1 LDPKAAFL
9 RVGAPALPGDAQR
22 SSKQKAISQFPYR
35 SFSVKLDKAPLKME
49 FLRKK
54 LKWIQ
59 QTMKEQ
65 GIDLWITFT
74 REGNEDPLAQDLRF
88 SDLTWRSAAIIDQDG
103 TKTAVVGGLE
113 VDTIRQNKFY
123 DEVVG
128 YASEGAAPKLKQIIG
143 KRKPK
148 SIAVNSS
155 YDEGAADGITSGM
168 EAYLKRA
175 LKGYSKGF
183 VSGEDLAIALRARLV
198 PEEVELVKKAIVECE
213 KIYDEVESAI
223 RPGKKDRYV
232 HEFAHK
238 LLAQRSLSTAWAF
251 DRCPSVNVG
260 GDPMGHIGYHNTTI
274 RNGDFVKLDFGVNYE
289 GYCSD
294 IQRVYFVGPG
304 NIPSSVKRMFE
315 TARAANDAALAA
327 LKPGTVG
334 YKVDSAGRKLI
345 VKKGYPEYKHALGH
359 VLGRSTHEIGPLL
372 GPRWPNR
379 YGKQVEKPVQ
389 RDMVFTI
396 EPSVTSKLGTCNLE
410 QDVLV
415 TASGYQQLS
424 KPQEDIIRVG

>member
-1 LDPKAAFL
+1 M
-9 RVGAPALPGDAQR
+9 
-22 SSKQKAISQFPYR
+22 
-35 SFSVKLDKAPLKME
+35 KLDKSPIRME

-59 QTMKEQ
+59 QAMREEEVD
-65 GIDLWITFT
+65 IWITFT

-88 SDLTWRSAAIIDQDG
+88 GDLTWRSAAIIDHDG
-103 TKTAVVGGLE
+103 TKTAVVGSLE
-113 VDTIRQNKFY
+113 VETIKQNKFY
-123 DEVVG
+123 DDVVG
-128 YASEGAAPKLKQIIG
+128 YASEGAAPKLKQIIA

-148 SIAVNSS
+148 TIAINTS
-155 YDEGAADGITSGM
+155 YDEGAADGLTSGM
-168 EAYLKRA
+168 EMYLKRA
-175 LKGYSKGF
+175 LKGYSKRF

-213 KIYDEVESAI
+213 KIYDEVEDAI
-223 RPGKKDRYV
+223 KPGKKDKYV
-232 HEFAHK
+232 HQFAHK
-238 LLAQRSLSTAWAF
+238 LVAEKGLSTAWAY
-251 DRCPSVNVG
+251 DRCPSVNVAG
-260 GDPMGHIGYHNTTI
+260 NPMGHIGYHNTTI

-304 NIPSSVKRMFE
+304 NIPNSVKRMFE
-315 TARAANDAALAA
+315 TARAANDAALVT
-327 LKPGTVG
+327 LKPGTIG
-334 YKVDSAGRKLI
+334 YKVDGAGRKVI
-345 VKKGYPEYKHALGH
+345 VKRGYPEYKHALGH

-379 YGKQVEKPVQ
+379 YGKKVEKPVQ
-389 RDMVFTI
+389 KDMVFTI

-415 TASGYQQLS
+415 TANGYEQLS
-424 KPQEDIIRVG
+424 KPQEEIIRVG

>member
-1 LDPKAAFL
+1 M
-9 RVGAPALPGDAQR
+9 
-22 SSKQKAISQFPYR
+22 
-35 SFSVKLDKAPLKME
+35 KLDKSPIRME

-59 QTMKEQ
+59 QAMREEEVD
-65 GIDLWITFT
+65 IWFTFT

-88 SDLTWRSAAIIDQDG
+88 GDLTWRSAAIIDHDG
-103 TKTAVVGGLE
+103 TKTAVVGSLE
-113 VDTIRQNKFY
+113 VETIKQNKFY
-123 DEVVG
+123 DDVVG
-128 YASEGAAPKLKQIIG
+128 YASEGAAPKLKQIIA

-148 SIAVNSS
+148 SIAINTS
-155 YDEGAADGITSGM
+155 YDEGAADGLTSGM
-168 EAYLKRA
+168 EMYLKRA
-175 LKGYSKGF
+175 LKGYSKRF

-213 KIYDEVESAI
+213 KIYDEVEDAI
-223 RPGKKDRYV
+223 KPGKKDKYV
-232 HEFAHK
+232 HQFAHK
-238 LLAQRSLSTAWAF
+238 LVAEKGLSTAWAY
-251 DRCPSVNVG
+251 DRCPSVNVAG
-260 GDPMGHIGYHNTTI
+260 NPMGHIGYHNTTV

-304 NIPSSVKRMFE
+304 NIPNSVKRMFE
-315 TARAANDAALAA
+315 TARAANDAALVT
-327 LKPGTVG
+327 LKPGTIG
-334 YKVDSAGRKLI
+334 YKVDGAGRKVI
-345 VKKGYPEYKHALGH
+345 VKRGYPEYKHALGH

-379 YGKQVEKPVQ
+379 YGKKVEKPVQ
-389 RDMVFTI
+389 KDMVFTI

-415 TASGYQQLS
+415 TANGYQQLS
-424 KPQEDIIRVG
+424 KPQEEIIRVG

>member
-1 LDPKAAFL
+1 M
-9 RVGAPALPGDAQR
+9 
-22 SSKQKAISQFPYR
+22 
-35 SFSVKLDKAPLKME
+35 KLDKSPIRMG

-59 QTMKEQ
+59 QAMREEEVD
-65 GIDLWITFT
+65 IWITFT

-88 SDLTWRSAAIIDQDG
+88 GDLTWRSAAIIDHDG
-103 TKTAVVGGLE
+103 TKTAVVGSLE
-113 VDTIRQNKFY
+113 VETIKQNKFY

-128 YASEGAAPKLKQIIG
+128 YASEGAAPKLKQIIA

-148 SIAVNSS
+148 SIAINTS
-155 YDEGAADGITSGM
+155 YDEGAADGLTSGM
-168 EAYLKRA
+168 EMYLKRA
-175 LKGYSKGF
+175 LKGYSKRF

-213 KIYDEVESAI
+213 KIYDEVEDAI
-223 RPGKKDRYV
+223 KPGKKDKYV
-232 HEFAHK
+232 HQFAHK
-238 LLAQRSLSTAWAF
+238 LVAEKGLSTAWAY
-251 DRCPSVNVG
+251 DRCPSVNVAG
-260 GDPMGHIGYHNTTI
+260 NPMGHIGYHNTTI

-304 NIPSSVKRMFE
+304 NIPNSVKRMFE
-315 TARAANDAALAA
+315 TARAANDAALVT
-327 LKPGTVG
+327 LKPGTIG
-334 YKVDSAGRKLI
+334 YKVDGAGRKVI
-345 VKKGYPEYKHALGH
+345 VKRGYPEYKHALGH

-379 YGKQVEKPVQ
+379 YGKKVEKPVQ
-389 RDMVFTI
+389 KDMVFTI

-415 TASGYQQLS
+415 TANGYEQLS
-424 KPQEDIIRVG
+424 KPQEEIIRVG

>member
-1 LDPKAAFL
+1 M
-9 RVGAPALPGDAQR
+9 
-22 SSKQKAISQFPYR
+22 
-35 SFSVKLDKAPLKME
+35 KLDKFPIRME

-59 QTMKEQ
+59 QAMREQ
-65 GIDLWITFT
+65 EIDIWITFT

-88 SDLTWRSAAIIDQDG
+88 SDLTWRSAAIIGQDG
-103 TKTAVVGGLE
+103 TKTAIVGSLE
-113 VDTIRQNKFY
+113 VETIKQNKFY

-128 YASEGAAPKLKQIIG
+128 YGSEGAAPKLKQIIAR
-143 KRKPK
+143 RKPK
-148 SIAVNSS
+148 SIAVNTS
-155 YDEGAADGITSGM
+155 YDEGAADGLTSGM
-168 EAYLKRA
+168 EMYLKRA
-175 LKGYSKGF
+175 LKEYSKRL

-198 PEEVELVKKAIVECE
+198 PEEIELVKKAIVECE
-213 KIYDEVESAI
+213 KIYDELEDVI
-223 RPGKKDRYV
+223 KPGKRDKYV
-232 HEFAHK
+232 HQFAHK
-238 LLAQRSLSTAWAF
+238 LVAEKGLSTAWAY
-251 DRCPSVNVG
+251 DRCPSVNVA

-304 NIPSSVKRMFE
+304 NIPNSVKRIFE

-327 LKPGTVG
+327 LKPGAIG
-334 YKVDSAGRKLI
+334 YKVDSAGRKVI
-345 VKKGYPEYKHALGH
+345 VKRGYSEYEHALGH

-389 RDMVFTI
+389 KDMIFTI

-415 TASGYQQLS
+415 TASGYEQLS

>member
-1 LDPKAAFL
+1 M
-9 RVGAPALPGDAQR
+9 VGAPTLMGDSR
-22 SSKQKAISQFPYR
+22 KPSKQKAISQFPYR

-59 QTMKEQ
+59 QTMREQ
-65 GIDLWITFT
+65 GIDIWITFT

-88 SDLTWRSAAIIDQDG
+88 SDLTWRSAAMIDQDG
-103 TKTAVVGGLE
+103 TKTAIVGSLE
-113 VDTIRQNKFY
+113 VDTIKQNKF
-123 DEVVG
+123 
-128 YASEGAAPKLKQIIG
+128 
-143 KRKPK
+143 
-148 SIAVNSS
+148 
-155 YDEGAADGITSGM
+155 YDEGAADGLTSGM
-168 EAYLKRA
+168 ETYLKRA
-175 LKGYSKGF
+175 LKGYSKRL

-198 PEEVELVKKAIVECE
+198 PEEVELVKKAIAECE
-213 KIYDEVESAI
+213 KIYDAVEDAI

-238 LLAQRSLSTAWAF
+238 LLAQRALSTAWAY
-251 DRCPSVNVG
+251 DRCPAVNVAG
-260 GDPMGHIGYHNTTI
+260 NPMGHIGYHNAII

-315 TARAANDAALAA
+315 TARAANDAALRA
-327 LKPGTVG
+327 LKPGTIG
-334 YKVDSAGRKLI
+334 YKVDSAGRNLI

>member
-1 LDPKAAFL
+1 
-9 RVGAPALPGDAQR
+9 
-22 SSKQKAISQFPYR
+22 
-35 SFSVKLDKAPLKME
+35 VKLDKSPIRME

-59 QTMKEQ
+59 QAMREEEVD
-65 GIDLWITFT
+65 IWITFT

-88 SDLTWRSAAIIDQDG
+88 GDLTWRSAAIIDHDG
-103 TKTAVVGGLE
+103 TKTAVVGSLE
-113 VDTIRQNKFY
+113 VETIKQNKFY
-123 DEVVG
+123 DDVVG
-128 YASEGAAPKLKQIIG
+128 YASEGAAPKLKQIIA

-148 SIAVNSS
+148 TIAINTS
-155 YDEGAADGITSGM
+155 YDEGAADGLTSGM
-168 EAYLKRA
+168 EMYLKRA
-175 LKGYSKGF
+175 LKGYSKRF

-213 KIYDEVESAI
+213 KIYDEVEDAI
-223 RPGKKDRYV
+223 KPGKKDKYV
-232 HEFAHK
+232 HQFAHK
-238 LLAQRSLSTAWAF
+238 LVAEKGLSTAWAY
-251 DRCPSVNVG
+251 DRCPSVNVAG
-260 GDPMGHIGYHNTTI
+260 NPMGHIGYHNTTI

-304 NIPSSVKRMFE
+304 NIPNSVKRMFE
-315 TARAANDAALAA
+315 TARAANDAALVT
-327 LKPGTVG
+327 LKPGTIG
-334 YKVDSAGRKLI
+334 YKVDGAGRKVI
-345 VKKGYPEYKHALGH
+345 VKRGYPEYKHALGH

-379 YGKQVEKPVQ
+379 YGKKVEKPVQ
-389 RDMVFTI
+389 KDMVFTI

-415 TASGYQQLS
+415 TANGYEQLS
-424 KPQEDIIRVG
+424 KPQEEIIRVG

>member
-1 LDPKAAFL
+1 M
-9 RVGAPALPGDAQR
+9 
-22 SSKQKAISQFPYR
+22 
-35 SFSVKLDKAPLKME
+35 KLDKSPIRIE

-59 QTMKEQ
+59 QAMREEEVD
-65 GIDLWITFT
+65 IWITFT

-88 SDLTWRSAAIIDQDG
+88 GDLTWRSAAIIDHDG
-103 TKTAVVGGLE
+103 TKTAVVGSLE
-113 VDTIRQNKFY
+113 VETIKQNKFY
-123 DEVVG
+123 DDVVG
-128 YASEGAAPKLKQIIG
+128 YASEGAAPKLKQIIA

-148 SIAVNSS
+148 TIAINTS
-155 YDEGAADGITSGM
+155 YDEGAADGLTSGM
-168 EAYLKRA
+168 EMYLKRA
-175 LKGYSKGF
+175 LKGYSKRF

-213 KIYDEVESAI
+213 KIYDEVEDAI
-223 RPGKKDRYV
+223 KPGKKDKYV
-232 HEFAHK
+232 HQFAHK
-238 LLAQRSLSTAWAF
+238 LVAEKGLSTAWAY
-251 DRCPSVNVG
+251 DRCPSVNVAG
-260 GDPMGHIGYHNTTI
+260 NPMGHIGYHNTTI

-304 NIPSSVKRMFE
+304 NIPNSVKRMFE
-315 TARAANDAALAA
+315 TARAANDAALVT
-327 LKPGTVG
+327 LKPGTIG
-334 YKVDSAGRKLI
+334 YKVDGAGRKVI
-345 VKKGYPEYKHALGH
+345 VKRGYPEYKHALGH

-379 YGKQVEKPVQ
+379 YGKKVEKPVQ
-389 RDMVFTI
+389 KDMVFTI

-415 TASGYQQLS
+415 TANGYEQLS
-424 KPQEDIIRVG
+424 KPQEEIIRVG

>member
-1 LDPKAAFL
+1 
-9 RVGAPALPGDAQR
+9 
-22 SSKQKAISQFPYR
+22 
-35 SFSVKLDKAPLKME
+35 VKLDKSPIRME

-59 QTMKEQ
+59 QAMREEEVD
-65 GIDLWITFT
+65 IWITFT

-88 SDLTWRSAAIIDQDG
+88 GDLTWRSAAIIDHDG
-103 TKTAVVGGLE
+103 TKTAVVGSLE
-113 VDTIRQNKFY
+113 VETIKQNKFY
-123 DEVVG
+123 DDVVG
-128 YASEGAAPKLKQIIG
+128 YASEGAAPKLKQIIA

-148 SIAVNSS
+148 TIAINTS
-155 YDEGAADGITSGM
+155 YDEGAADGLTSGM
-168 EAYLKRA
+168 EMYLKRA
-175 LKGYSKGF
+175 LKGYSKRF

-213 KIYDEVESAI
+213 KIYDEVEDAI
-223 RPGKKDRYV
+223 KPGKKDKYV
-232 HEFAHK
+232 HQFAHK
-238 LLAQRSLSTAWAF
+238 LVAEKGLSTAWAY
-251 DRCPSVNVG
+251 DRCPSVNVAG
-260 GDPMGHIGYHNTTI
+260 NPMGHIGYHNTTI

-304 NIPSSVKRMFE
+304 NIPNSVKRMFE
-315 TARAANDAALAA
+315 TARAANDAALVT
-327 LKPGTVG
+327 LKPGTIG
-334 YKVDSAGRKLI
+334 YKVDGAGRKVI
-345 VKKGYPEYKHALGH
+345 AKRGYPEYKHALGH

-379 YGKQVEKPVQ
+379 YGKKVEKPVQ
-389 RDMVFTI
+389 KDMVFTI

-415 TASGYQQLS
+415 TANGYEQLS
-424 KPQEDIIRVG
+424 KPQEEIIRVG

>member
-1 LDPKAAFL
+1 M
-9 RVGAPALPGDAQR
+9 
-22 SSKQKAISQFPYR
+22 
-35 SFSVKLDKAPLKME
+35 KLDKAPLKME

-59 QTMKEQ
+59 QTMREQ

-128 YASEGAAPKLKQIIG
+128 YASDGAAPKLKQIIG

-155 YDEGAADGITSGM
+155 YDEGAADGMTSGM

-175 LKGYSKGF
+175 LKGYSKRF

-198 PEEVELVKKAIVECE
+198 PEEVELVKKAIAECE
-213 KIYDEVESAI
+213 KLYDEVESAI

-238 LLAQRSLSTAWAF
+238 LLAQRGLSTAWAF

-315 TARAANDAALAA
+315 TARTANDAALEA